1 MECGFQIGR
10 TLSELTGRTLSDCF
24 MSVDI
29 RSNEVNQQ
37 ATVTKYVGDK
47 TFVLKLKAGD
57 TTPSVR
63 AAYVCKANGA
73 AVTDFK
79 DAAEGQVIKILGDGV
94 MTVAHNT
101 NIKNNAA
108 ATKTLLADTIY
119 TFTHIEGV
127 WYEDAT
133 YIPPP

>member
-1 MECGFQIGR
+1 
-10 TLSELTGRTLSDCF
+10 

-29 RSNEVNQQ
+29 RSSEVNQQ

-47 TFVLKLKAGD
+47 TFVLRLKAGD

-63 AAYVCKANGA
+63 AASVCKANGA

-94 MTVAHNT
+94 MTVAHNN
-101 NIKNNAA
+101 NIKNN
-108 ATKTLLADTIY
+108 KQDPDNPKLLAADTIY